1 MQYSLC
7 VRVGHSD
14 PEERGGIAPYEVP
27 VTGTASSIPYWRKRG
42 IFAKRVLSSQ

>member
-14 PEERGGIAPYEVP
+14 PEERGGIAPYEVSRYGNGKLYP
-27 VTGTASSIPYWRKRG
+27 VLEEARHIRETRA
-42 IFAKRVLSSQ
+42 L